1 MTKHLRN
8 FLMAALVVIMTIAA
22 GCSGETANSTAV
34 TKDSGAKATMSA
46 EATTQEAAN
55 NPMSKMVVY
64 VPTDDGRG
72 VRPQSVT
79 LDSNKKTVKYALS
92 VIFEEDARQKYPVFA
107 KGTAVK
113 GVTVKDGIATV
124 NMNKAFVANDNGGEL
139 TAQLRLAAIVNTVT
153 EFKDVKGVLFRID
166 GKPLTSFGAYDLSD
180 PLSRMDNL
188 IVK

>member
-1 MTKHLRN
+1 
-8 FLMAALVVIMTIAA
+8 
-22 GCSGETANSTAV
+22 
-34 TKDSGAKATMSA
+34 
-46 EATTQEAAN
+46 
-55 NPMSKMVVY
+55 MVVY

-124 NMNKAFVANDNGGEL
+124 DMNKAFVANDNGGEL
-139 TAQLRLAAIVNTVT
+139 TAQLRLVAVVNTVT